1 MPQRACSGAVFLRR
15 RKFLIVITAENLTEI
30 FPEISAGRAREIFD
44 APLELRCRLISE
56 TTGTTTT
63 RVAERLAAREGLAFA
78 PRFELA
84 PDCAAFPLRLIH
96 EYQCLPVVGADA
108 SAGTLTL
115 AAGWPPEPRMSEW
128 IYALCGRRPRWIMA
142 APDMISE
149 TIAKRFGVGSGS
161 LDEATLDD
169 LAEEKIEDEEDE
181 NAAIIRFV
189 NEIVQKAA
197 NDRATDIH
205 FEPQKETLAIR
216 YRIDGELVPVNVP
229 DNLVKFQAAIISRI
243 KIMARLNISE
253 RRRPQDGRITFTQQ
267 NGETID
273 IRVSTLPTLYGE
285 SVSLRLLG
293 TKAQS
298 LTIGDLGFLPDDEAT
313 INAHLRL
320 PHGIILV
327 TGPTGS
333 GKSTSLTAFLRRINT
348 PNLRLMSV
356 EDPVEYEVPGVNQ
369 TQVQSEIGLTFANV
383 LRSILR
389 QDPDVV
395 MVGEI
400 RDGETADIAIRA
412 ALTGHLVLSTLH
424 TNDAPGALTRLTDMG
439 IEPFLIA
446 SSVEMIIAQRLVRR
460 LCLRCSKPAKYDL
473 AYVKSCLVAL
483 GLDPALAPEI
493 RTANVPAGCEYC
505 RGIGYRGR
513 VGIFEILPV
522 SEKIHDL
529 IVEKRSASEIRE
541 QALREGM
548 RSLQQCGW
556 EQVKRGVTSLEEIMN
571 YAQHAAEE
579 R

>member
-1 MPQRACSGAVFLRR
+1 ML
-15 RKFLIVITAENLTEI
+15 TAERLTQI
-30 FPEISAGRAREIFD
+30 FPEIPVERCDEIFD
-44 APLELRCRLISE
+44 SPLELRCQKISE
-56 TTGTTTT
+56 ITGATTT
-63 RVAERLAAREGLAFA
+63 RIAEKLAKAEGLEFA
-78 PRFELA
+78 PRFELSTEH
-84 PDCAAFPLRLIH
+84 PNFPLRLIL
-96 EYQCLPVVGADA
+96 EYQCLPIVETPPRAGALSLVV
-108 SAGTLTL
+108 
-115 AAGWPPEPRMSEW
+115 GWPPEKRMGDW
-128 IYALCGRRPRWIMA
+128 IYALYGTRPRWIMA
-142 APDMISE
+142 IPDMISE
-149 TIAKRFGVGSGS
+149 TINKRFGVGSGS
-161 LDEATLDD
+161 LDETMLAD
-169 LAEEKIEDEEDE
+169 LQEGKVEEEEDE
-181 NAAIIRFV
+181 NATIIRFV

-205 FEPQKETLAIR
+205 FEPQKETLVIR

-229 DNLVKFQAAIISRI
+229 ENLVKFQAAIISRI

-285 SVSLRLLG
+285 SISLRLLG

-298 LTIGDLGFLPDDEAT
+298 LTIGDLGFLPEDENV
-313 INAHLRL
+313 INAHLKL

-356 EDPVEYEVPGVNQ
+356 EDPVEYEVPNVNQ

-424 TNDAPGALTRLTDMG
+424 TNDAAGALTRLTDMG

-460 LCLRCSKPAKYDL
+460 LCRRCSKPAVYSP
-473 AYVKSCLVAL
+473 AHVKSCLVAL

-493 RTANVPAGCEYC
+493 ATARAPAGCEYC

-522 SEKIHDL
+522 SDAIHELIIEK
-529 IVEKRSASEIRE
+529 KSATEIRN
-541 QALREGM
+541 QARRDGM
-548 RSLQQCGW
+548 RSLQECGW
-556 EQVKRGVTSLEEIMN
+556 EQVKRGITSLEEIMN
-571 YAQHAAEE
+571 YAQHAETDVPATEE
-579 R
+579 

>member
-1 MPQRACSGAVFLRR
+1 MINSET
-15 RKFLIVITAENLTEI
+15 LIKI
-30 FPEISAGRAREIFD
+30 FPEITPEQCVEIFD
-44 APLELRCRLISE
+44 APLELRCQRISE
-56 TTGTTTT
+56 FTGTTTT
-63 RVAERLAAREGLAFA
+63 RVAEKLATAEKLAFV

-84 PDCAAFPLRLIH
+84 TDCPTFPLRLIH
-96 EYQCLPVVGADA
+96 EYQCLPIAAGDVAP
-108 SAGTLTL
+108 AGTITL
-115 AAGWPPEPRMSEW
+115 AVGWPPESRMDAW
-128 IYALCGRRPRWIMA
+128 IFAICGLRPRWVMA
-142 APDMISE
+142 IPDMISE
-149 TIAKRFGVGSGS
+149 TINKRFGVGSGS
-161 LDEATLDD
+161 LDEAMLVD
-169 LAEEKIEDEEDE
+169 LSEEKVEEQEDE

-189 NEIVQKAA
+189 NEIIQKAA

-205 FEPQKETLAIR
+205 FEPQKETLVIR

-229 DNLVKFQAAIISRI
+229 ENLVKFQAAIISRI

-285 SVSLRLLG
+285 SISLRLLG

-298 LTIGDLGFLPDDEAT
+298 LTIGDLGFLPEDEAT
-313 INAHLRL
+313 INAHLKL

-333 GKSTSLTAFLRRINT
+333 GKSTSLTAFMRRINT

-356 EDPVEYEVPGVNQ
+356 EDPVEYEVPNVNQ

-424 TNDAPGALTRLTDMG
+424 TNDAAGALTRLTDMG

-460 LCLRCSKPAKYDL
+460 LCRRCSKPAKYES
-473 AYVKSCLVAL
+473 AYVKSCLVSL
-483 GLDPALAPEI
+483 GIEPEHAPEVAEA
-493 RTANVPAGCEYC
+493 RVPVGCEYC

-522 SEKIHDL
+522 SESIHEL
-529 IVEKRSASEIRE
+529 IIAKKSATEIRE
-541 QALREGM
+541 QAYRDGM

-556 EQVKRGVTSLEEIMN
+556 EQVKRGITSLEEIMN
-571 YAQHAAEE
+571 YARHAEAEPTD
-579 R
+579 

>member
-1 MPQRACSGAVFLRR
+1 ML
-15 RKFLIVITAENLTEI
+15 TAETLTRI
-30 FPEISAGRAREIFD
+30 FPEIPTEKCDEIFD
-44 APLELRCRLISE
+44 APLELRCQKISE
-56 TTGTTTT
+56 ITGETTT
-63 RVAERLAAREGLAFA
+63 RIAEKLAASEGLEFV
-78 PRFELA
+78 PRFELSTEH
-84 PDCAAFPLRLIH
+84 PNFPLRLIL
-96 EYQCLPVVGADA
+96 EYQCLPIAENHAGE
-108 SAGTLTL
+108 GTLTV
-115 AAGWPPEPRMSEW
+115 AVGWPPEKRMSDW
-128 IYALCGRRPRWIMA
+128 IYTLYGTRPHWVMA
-142 APDMISE
+142 IPDMISE
-149 TIAKRFGVGSGS
+149 TINKRFGVGSGS
-161 LDEATLDD
+161 LDEAMLAD
-169 LAEEKIEDEEDE
+169 LSEAEVDEEEDE
-181 NAAIIRFV
+181 NATIIRFV

-205 FEPQKETLAIR
+205 FEPQKETLVIR

-285 SVSLRLLG
+285 SISLRLLG

-298 LTIGDLGFLPDDEAT
+298 LAIGDLGFLPEDEKV
-313 INAHLRL
+313 INAHLKL

-356 EDPVEYEVPGVNQ
+356 EDPVEYEVPNVNQ

-424 TNDAPGALTRLTDMG
+424 TNDAAGALTRLTDMG

-460 LCLRCSKPAKYDL
+460 LCRRCSKPANYNP

-483 GLDPALAPEI
+483 GLDPELAPEI
-493 RTANVPAGCEYC
+493 STARVPAGCEYC

-522 SEKIHDL
+522 SDAIHELIIEK
-529 IVEKRSASEIRE
+529 KSATEIRN
-541 QALREGM
+541 QARKDGM
-548 RSLQQCGW
+548 RSLQECGW
-556 EQVKRGVTSLEEIMN
+556 EQVKRGITSLEEIMN
-571 YAQHAAEE
+571 YAQHAETDTVPPEA
-579 R
+579 

>member
-1 MPQRACSGAVFLRR
+1 ML
-15 RKFLIVITAENLTEI
+15 TAEKLIQI
-30 FPEISAGRAREIFD
+30 FPEIPAERTDEIFD
-44 APLELRCRLISE
+44 APIELRCQKISE
-56 TTGTTTT
+56 ITGETTT
-63 RVAERLAAREGLAFA
+63 RIAEKLASMLGFDFVS
-78 PRFELA
+78 RFELSTEH
-84 PDCAAFPLRLIH
+84 PNFPLRIIF
-96 EYQCLPVVGADA
+96 EYQCLPIAAGTTNSGTINA
-108 SAGTLTL
+108 AGTLTI
-115 AAGWPPEPRMSEW
+115 AASWPPEKRQSDW
-128 IYALCGRRPRWIMA
+128 IYALYGKRPRWVLAI
-142 APDMISE
+142 PDMVSE
-149 TIAKRFGVGSGS
+149 TINKRFGVGSGT
-161 LDEATLDD
+161 LDETMLSD
-169 LAEEKIEDEEDE
+169 LSEGKVEEAEDE
-181 NAAIIRFV
+181 NATIIRFV

-205 FEPQKETLAIR
+205 FEPQKETLVIR

-229 DNLVKFQAAIISRI
+229 ENLVKFQAAIISRI

-285 SVSLRLLG
+285 SISLRLLG
-293 TKAQS
+293 TKSQS
-298 LTIGDLGFLPDDEAT
+298 LTIGDLGFLPEDESV
-313 INAHLRL
+313 INAHLKL

-356 EDPVEYEVPGVNQ
+356 EDPVEYEVPNVNQ

-424 TNDAPGALTRLTDMG
+424 TNDAAGALTRLTDMG

-460 LCLRCSKPAKYDL
+460 LCRRCSKPANYNISH
-473 AYVKSCLVAL
+473 VKSCLVAL
-483 GLDPALAPEI
+483 GLDPNLAPEI
-493 RTANVPAGCEYC
+493 ATARVPAGCEYC

-522 SEKIHDL
+522 SDAIHEL
-529 IVEKRSASEIRE
+529 IIAKKSATEIRN
-541 QALREGM
+541 QARRDGM
-548 RSLQQCGW
+548 RSLQECGW
-556 EQVKRGVTSLEEIMN
+556 EQVKRGITSLEEIMN
-571 YAQHAAEE
+571 YAQHAETE
-579 R
+579 FFENGVPEL